1 MSIASRLYATF
12 TLEFNALQA
21 AHVKFK
27 SLFGAVLGNRSR
39 CELADKSDCGH
50 NVTLYIVDCFH
61 ASAVGVFGHGGGRL
75 VLLGVKMVGN
85 VDVRT
90 MVGG

>member
-1 MSIASRLYATF
+1 MSIASRLDTTF
-12 TLEFNALQA
+12 TLEFNALQT

-50 NVTLYIVDCFH
+50 NITLYIVDCFH
-61 ASAVGVFGHGGGRL
+61 ASAVGFFGHGCGRL
-75 VLLGVKMVGN
+75 VVLGGKMVGN
-85 VDVRT
+85 VDVGT